1 MKNYLDFSQ
10 IVGVI
15 EPFYGKFD
23 EGVATTIPASSTST
37 TLNIKFK
44 SNKRRN
50 ANGFRCQV

>member
-1 MKNYLDFSQ
+1 MKNYHDFSQ